1 MNRQPITGNAQ
12 RSPIEA
18 QLTEWRTTNP
28 WAVIDMQADR
38 IVALEKHVIELIA
51 ENDRLRAAAE
61 REKVAQRDQ

>member
-1 MNRQPITGNAQ
+1 MNRQITNNAQ

-51 ENDRLRAAAE
+51 ECDRLRSAVE
-61 REKVAQRDQ
+61 REKEERH